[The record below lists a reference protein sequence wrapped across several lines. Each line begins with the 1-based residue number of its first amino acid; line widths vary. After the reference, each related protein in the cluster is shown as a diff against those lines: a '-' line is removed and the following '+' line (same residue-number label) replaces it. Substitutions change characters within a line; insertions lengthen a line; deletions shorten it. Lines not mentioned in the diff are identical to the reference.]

1 MLPVFLTHNKY
12 STEHHSVRF
21 PHYFAFVFTTASIT
35 ATLSEHCWGTVQ
47 VCTHS
52 GCGGVC
58 AHTWTEANSEMLCKD
73 LGCGAAFSG
82 MEQNIKGEVS
92 ILAMFPTNHTT
103 NLTESIIVKAE
114 PQTNCDKTAFVV
126 CQGKPI
132 QRLEYSFLCRLL

>member
-1 MLPVFLTHNKY
+1 MSCLLF
-12 STEHHSVRF
+12 STGN
-21 PHYFAFVFTTASIT
+21 IT
-35 ATLSEHCWGTVQ
+35 ATLTDTCWGTVK
-47 VCTHS
+47 VCIDED
-52 GCGGVC
+52 CGGVC
-58 AHTWTEANSEMLCKD
+58 ADTWTHEQSEMLCKD